1 MLKIQVRRLYVPVM
15 VKPRRFAGDLFVGME
30 FAPPDRSRTVQIFDV
45 DDTLTRKPDD
55 FQNVGMT
62 KDEFFDAARDFP
74 PDVALVEQA
83 QLHHRLGDRVAIATA
98 RPAERLLETIEW
110 LRRHDVPFDQIMLS
124 NGRETS
130 GIAKQ
135 AMIQKLQ
142 DDYKTVGALY
152 DDSPF
157 NIEGAAMQGVHGIH
171 LRKNDEYWDAHP
183 ETVYP
188 YGR

>member
-1 MLKIQVRRLYVPVM
+1 
-15 VKPRRFAGDLFVGME
+15 
-30 FAPPDRSRTVQIFDV
+30 
-45 DDTLTRKPDD
+45 
-55 FQNVGMT
+55 
-62 KDEFFDAARDFP
+62 
-74 PDVALVEQA
+74 
-83 QLHHRLGDRVAIATA
+83 
-98 RPAERLLETIEW
+98 
-110 LRRHDVPFDQIMLS
+110 MLS

-142 DDYKTVGALY
+142 DDYKNVGALY

-171 LRKNDEYWDAHP
+171 LRKNDEYWEAHP
-183 ETVYP
+183 EDVYP